1 MDEQDWLAQRFEE
14 HRSHLRAVA
23 YRTLGSLS
31 EADDAVQ
38 EAWLRLSR
46 SETSGVE
53 NLGGWLTTVVGRVC
67 LDMLRSRTSRRVVP
81 LGEPLGTR
89 VPEPLVSRAD
99 GIDPEHEVL
108 LADSVGLALLVV
120 LEALSPAER
129 LAFVLHDMFSV
140 PFEEIAPIVGRSPT
154 AARQLASRARRR
166 VQGEAHV
173 PDADLAT
180 QREVVDAF
188 LAASRDGDFDTLLT
202 VLDPDV
208 VLRMDGGAVRAGLSR
223 EVRGARAVAEQTLT
237 FSRLSPFVRPALVN
251 GAAGVVV
258 APRGR
263 PFSVMGFTIRG
274 GKIVEVDIL
283 ADPARLSRLDVSV
296 FGD

>member
-1 MDEQDWLAQRFEE
+1 MDEQDWLAKQFEE
-14 HRSHLRAVA
+14 YRSHLRAVA
-23 YRTLGSLS
+23 YRMLGSIS

-81 LGEPLGTR
+81 LGEPLGRR
-89 VPEPLVSRAD
+89 VPEPLVSRAE
-99 GIDPEHEVL
+99 GIDPEHEAL

-120 LEALSPAER
+120 LETLTPTER

-140 PFEEIAPIVGRSPT
+140 PFEEIAPVVGRSPT

-188 LAASRDGDFDTLLT
+188 LAASRDGDFDTLLA

-208 VLRMDGGAVRAGLSR
+208 VLRIDGGAVRAGLSR

-296 FGD
+296 FDD

>member
-23 YRTLGSLS
+23 CRMLGSIS

-89 VPEPLVSRAD
+89 VPDPLVSRAD
-99 GIDPEHEVL
+99 GIDPEHEAL

-120 LEALSPAER
+120 LETLTPAER

-140 PFEEIAPIVGRSPT
+140 PFEKIAPVVGRSPT

-188 LAASRDGDFDTLLT
+188 LAASHDGDFDTLLA

-208 VLRMDGGAVRAGLSR
+208 VLRIDGGAVRAGLSR

-296 FGD
+296 FDD

>member
-23 YRTLGSLS
+23 YRMLGSIS

-89 VPEPLVSRAD
+89 VPDPLVSRAD
-99 GIDPEHEVL
+99 GIDPEHEAL

-120 LEALSPAER
+120 LETLTPAER

-140 PFEEIAPIVGRSPT
+140 PFEEIAPVVGRSPT

-188 LAASRDGDFDTLLT
+188 LAASRDGDFDTLLA

-208 VLRMDGGAVRAGLSR
+208 VLRIDGGAVRAGLSR

-296 FGD
+296 FDD